1 MPPYKNFECR
11 SLATWVDYFN
21 RNMTDIFKDAI
32 VGQVSIGVGTVN
44 PGVTS
49 YVNSLR
55 IAVGDYDW
63 KWTFGL

>member
-1 MPPYKNFECR
+1 MPN
-11 SLATWVDYFN
+11 A
-21 RNMTDIFKDAI
+21 MADA
-32 VGQVSIGVGTVN
+32 VVENVRIGVGTYN

-63 KWTFGL
+63 KWTFGG